1 MKNQYHLNITIYNN
15 HGDLLIKEL
24 SYDTLEEMQL
34 ALESGAYAMI
44 EEAKSYGKEN
54 LMLYDE
60 LYDSKEDADLDIEDY
75 YDGSSRI
82 DLINSDE
89 KFQ

>member
-24 SYDTLEEMQL
+24 AYDTLEEMQL

-60 LYDSKEDADLDIEDY
+60 LYDDKEDADLDKDY
-75 YDGSSRI
+75 MY
-82 DLINSDE
+82 
-89 KFQ
+89 